1 MYELVEEMRNRYAA
15 YSDFLSRFHL
25 AGYKRFLVEISSEAM
40 TIGTVGLTFLLVL
53 ALPAF
58 EETNKNWRDP
68 GKLSVTFLD
77 RYGNEIG
84 NKGIL
89 HDDAVP
95 LEEIPKHMI
104 QAALATEDR
113 RFYDHFGIDV
123 LGTMRA
129 MLENVKANS
138 VVQGGSSLTQQLAK
152 NLFLSPE
159 RSLTRKIKE
168 LFLAFWLEG
177 HFTKDQILKMY
188 LDRAYMGAGT
198 VGVEAAA
205 RFYFNKSIR
214 DVTLAE
220 AAMLGGMFKAPTTYA
235 PHINL
240 PNSRARANEV
250 LSNMV
255 EAGFLTEAQ
264 VYGARL
270 NPASIVEKPNLYV
283 PHYFLD
289 WAYEEVERLVQGQGD
304 YVLTA
309 RTTVDT
315 ELQKYAQSVV
325 TDMLDKEGTAV
336 NVRQAALVSMDTDGA
351 VRAIVG
357 GKDYDRSQFNRATQ
371 GRRQP
376 GSSFKPYVYLAALQT
391 GRYRPNSRVVDRP
404 VVCGR
409 KAFKNYNNSFAGV
422 MTMSHALKKS
432 INTVALDLSYK
443 VGRKEVVKEV
453 QKLGMNVV
461 PSCSM
466 ALGDTAITPLQHTA
480 GYATFANGGKIVQ
493 PYGILEIK
501 NSKDEVLYNHEKT
514 GPKPVQAFEKQNI
527 EDLNY
532 MMSLVNTEGTG
543 RRAYLDFTA
552 TAGKTGTTSNYKDGW
567 YVGYTGAFVTGV
579 WYGNDNSQYMTRRG
593 TGGNLPAR
601 TWKLYMEKAHEA
613 IRPNIPQ
620 IPGVPL
626 LEAQQEE
633 MQQLAILQGESKA
646 KVKKV
651 KSVNVLPERTRRI
664 LLRIEKLLRDAQPV
678 GKKANIKT
686 KENDRKRLAKQ

>member
-1 MYELVEEMRNRYAA
+1 MYEILEEARNRWAA
-15 YSDFLSRFHL
+15 YSDFLARFHVG
-25 AGYKRFLVEISSEAM
+25 GYKKVLVEFFSEGL
-40 TIGTVGLTFLLVL
+40 TIGTVGLTLLLCL

-58 EETNKNWRDP
+58 EETNKNWKDP
-68 GKLSVTFLD
+68 GQLSVTFLD

-84 NKGIL
+84 KKGIL
-89 HDDAVP
+89 HDDAVS
-95 LEEIPKHMI
+95 LDEIPKHMI

-113 RFYDHFGIDV
+113 RFYDHYGIDV

-129 MLENVKANS
+129 LLENVRANS
-138 VVQGGSSLTQQLAK
+138 VVQGGSSITQQLAK

-177 HFTKDQILKMY
+177 HFTKDEILKLY
-188 LDRAYMGAGT
+188 LDRAYLGAGT
-198 VGVEAAA
+198 YGVEAAA
-205 RFYFNKSIR
+205 RFYFDKSIR

-240 PNSRARANEV
+240 PNARARANEV
-250 LSNMV
+250 LTNMV
-255 EAGFLTEAQ
+255 EAGYMTEGQ
-264 VYGARL
+264 VHGARL
-270 NPASIVEKPNLYV
+270 NPASSVEKPNFYV

-289 WAYEEVERLVQGQGD
+289 WAYEEVQRLVGGQGD
-304 YVLTA
+304 YVLLA
-309 RTTVDT
+309 KTTVDT
-315 ELQKYAQSVV
+315 ELQKFAQNVV
-325 TDMLDKEGTAV
+325 QDVLDKEGRAV
-336 NVRQAALVSMDTDGA
+336 NVRQAALVSMELDGA
-351 VRAIVG
+351 VRSIVG
-357 GKDYDRSQFNRATQ
+357 GRDYDRSQFNRATQ

-409 KAFKNYNNSFAGV
+409 KAFKNYNNSFSGA

-432 INTVALDLSYK
+432 VNTVALDLSYK
-443 VGRKEVVKEV
+443 VGRKNVVKEV

-461 PSCSM
+461 ASCSM

-480 GYATFANGGKIVQ
+480 GYAAFANGGKVVQ

-501 NSKDEVLYNHEKT
+501 NSRDETIFTHEKD
-514 GPKPVQAFEKQNI
+514 GPKPVPTFNQTNVS
-527 EDLNY
+527 DLNY
-532 MMSLVNTEGTG
+532 MLSLVPTEGTG
-543 RRAYLDFTA
+543 RAARLEFTA
-552 TAGKTGTTSNYKDGW
+552 SAGKTGTTSNYKDGW

-601 TWKLYMEKAHEA
+601 TWKRYMEKAHEA
-613 IRPNIPQ
+613 IRPNIPK

-626 LEAQQEE
+626 NELQKQEL
-633 MQQLAILQGESKA
+633 QQLALIQGTRATA
-646 KVKKV
+646 KKKL
-651 KSVNVLPERTRRI
+651 KPIDVLPVRTKQVLNQI
-664 LLRIEKLLRDAQPV
+664 SKLLKNAAPIDKQAS
-678 GKKANIKT
+678 NNKT
-686 KENDRKRLAKQ
+686 NKRVAKQ